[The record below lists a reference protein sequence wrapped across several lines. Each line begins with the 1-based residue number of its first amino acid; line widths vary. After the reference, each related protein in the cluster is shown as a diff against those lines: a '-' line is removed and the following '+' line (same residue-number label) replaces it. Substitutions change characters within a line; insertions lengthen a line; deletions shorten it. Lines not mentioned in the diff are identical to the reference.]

1 VTIETP
7 TINYTNRRIL
17 SRTGEVW
24 YPAAIRRYAPESYE
38 VNIVD
43 TVSAGFVTV
52 TLP

>member
-1 VTIETP
+1 MTIESP
-7 TINYTNRRIL
+7 TINYTTTRTL
-17 SRTGEVW
+17 SGTGEVW

-38 VNIVD
+38 VNILD